1 MIRVGIGYDIHR
13 AATGRRLVLGGV
25 EIPHT
30 AGLEGHS
37 DADVALHAIM
47 DAMLGAAALGDIGH
61 FFPPTDQRFR
71 DASSIKLLIEVTRLV
86 AEAGYRVV
94 NIDLVVVAERP
105 TLAPYVP
112 MMRERIA
119 QALGTEIG
127 AIGVKA
133 TTNEG
138 VGPEGR
144 GEAISAQAVA
154 LLETT

>member
-13 AATGRRLVLGGV
+13 MATGRRLVLGGT

-30 AGLEGHS
+30 TGLVGHS

-61 FFPPTDQRFR
+61 FFPPADQRFR
-71 DASSIKLLIEVTRLV
+71 DASSIGLLIEVSRLV
-86 AEAGYRVV
+86 ADAGYRVV
-94 NIDLVVVAERP
+94 NIDLVVVAEGP
-105 TLAPYVP
+105 TLAPHVP
-112 MMRERIA
+112 VMRERIA
-119 QALGTEIG
+119 QALGVEIG